1 MSHHAASGAAIR
13 RLTKQSENHIQHHR
27 RCAPLPTIRSTG
39 VFSLL
44 VVLVLVSSLL
54 APAAAIPHGDRRPRA
69 TPLPAVLVDNSYL
82 LPPLMPPTHDGAA
95 TRTSSAPLSKKS
107 LALDPKASDGDF
119 QIPTPF
125 DSGLPKNF
133 TSGCNDFLN
142 TMLKSDTLSTCHPF
156 SMLLLVRHSDLCLL
170 V

>member
-1 MSHHAASGAAIR
+1 MSHHAASGAATR
-13 RLTKQSENHIQHHR
+13 RLKKQSENHIQHHR
-27 RCAPLPTIRSTG
+27 RCAPLSTIRSTG

-44 VVLVLVSSLL
+44 VVLVLVSSL

-69 TPLPAVLVDNSYL
+69 TPLPAILVDDSSL
-82 LPPLMPPTHDGAA
+82 LPPLMPPPHDGAA

-125 DSGLPKNF
+125 DTGLPKNF

-142 TMLKSDTLSTCHPF
+142 DMLKSDTLSTCHPF
-156 SMLLLVRHSDLCLL
+156 SMLLLVRQLDFRLF